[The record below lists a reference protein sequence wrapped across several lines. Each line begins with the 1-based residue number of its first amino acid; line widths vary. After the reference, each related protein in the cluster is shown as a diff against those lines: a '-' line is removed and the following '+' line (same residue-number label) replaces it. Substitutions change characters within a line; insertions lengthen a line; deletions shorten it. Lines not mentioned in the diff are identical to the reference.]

1 MSKYKGV
8 TYKKNHLGEH
18 TYIYAN
24 IGVNGQKIYLGT
36 FPTEEAAYAAYCEAA
51 KKYHGEFARLE

>member
-1 MSKYKGV
+1 MVCGK
-8 TYKKNHLGEH
+8 TIHLG
-18 TYIYAN
+18 Y
-24 IGVNGQKIYLGT
+24 